1 MRRAKK
7 YVKRYGY
14 SSFPKKYKKQL
25 LNTVLNAVKTASKK
39 VVHKESE
46 FIGNKNAGGVT
57 KSNGNKIVK
66 QEPAEK
72 TIIPP
77 EKGEE
82 TLNKLRKLL

>member
-1 MRRAKK
+1 M
-7 YVKRYGY
+7 
-14 SSFPKKYKKQL
+14 
-25 LNTVLNAVKTASKK
+25 NTALDAVKITSKK

-46 FIGNKNAGGVT
+46 FIGTKTAGGVT
-57 KSNGNKIVK
+57 KSSGNKIVK

>member
-7 YVKRYGY
+7 YVKRCGF
-14 SSFPKKYKKQL
+14 SSFPRKYKKQL
-25 LNTVLNAVKTASKK
+25 LNTALDAVKIASKK

-46 FIGNKNAGGVT
+46 FIGTKIASGVT
-57 KSNGNKIVK
+57 KSSGNKIVK

-72 TIIPP
+72 KIIPP